1 MKEIAYGSAVLPRL
15 LCGTSPFMGAGQ
27 FGPSGAAWYHQFFN
41 HPERMA
47 ELISHFC
54 DVGFPGAHII
64 AYPSIIEAARL
75 VKEKQPFKVT
85 ASLLPDDWLENLDG
99 VAALEPEVVFVHGSM
114 TDEFLNHQI
123 DELQECLQAI
133 RDLGAFPGMATH
145 DSYQTLRALQ
155 AEGHPL
161 EQESF
166 GLLLPINHL
175 GWAIGGPLKAVLDL
189 LEKTDARHPVM
200 GMKVLAAGRLA
211 PDEALDFIFRQVK
224 LPVATVGIVAKEQ
237 AEELASICQALL
249 SELGE

>member
-1 MKEIAYGSAVLPRL
+1 MNEIAYGSAVLPRL

-54 DVGFPGAHII
+54 EQGFPGVHII

-75 VKEKQPFKVT
+75 TRQTHPLKVT
-85 ASLLPDDWLENLDG
+85 ASLLADGWLENLDE
-99 VAALEPEVVFVHGSM
+99 VTALEPEVVYVHGAM
-114 TDEFLNHQI
+114 TDEFLDRRI
-123 DELQECLQAI
+123 EELRECLQAI

-155 AEGHPL
+155 AEGNPL
-161 EQESF
+161 RQESF
-166 GLLLPINHL
+166 GLLLPINHV
-175 GWAIGGPLKAVLDL
+175 GWAMGGPLEAVLEL
-189 LEKTDARHPVM
+189 LEKMDERHPVM
-200 GMKVLAAGRLA
+200 GMKVLAAGRLD
-211 PDEALDFIFRQVK
+211 PSEALDFIFKQVK

-237 AEELASICQALL
+237 TEELASICQALL
-249 SELGE
+249 SE